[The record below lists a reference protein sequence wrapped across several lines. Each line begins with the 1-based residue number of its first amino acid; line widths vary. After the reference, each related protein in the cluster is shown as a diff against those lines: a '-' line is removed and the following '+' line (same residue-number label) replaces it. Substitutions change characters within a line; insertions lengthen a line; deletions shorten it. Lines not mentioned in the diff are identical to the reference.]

1 MARATVSR
9 LGSVPPAGWTPD
21 PTWPPA
27 PDGWNFWIEDPA
39 LTNPPAAGVA
49 ATPAGTPV
57 APKQNLV
64 QGLHGLLA
72 QQLEPGEELRWYGV
86 VYQYKAPAFIVGLF
100 SWSILLPAFGPLIA
114 LILRRVWY
122 VGITSKRLL
131 FMRFQSKKAAIT
143 SVPLGAATV
152 LRKGRKTGRLLV
164 ADPPAPLPTRFTLFR
179 GKNVDELEVLLG
191 TSRVATPRF
200 NVPPGWRPPPPGW
213 TPPPGWQPAPEWPP
227 APPGWVFWN

>member
-1 MARATVSR
+1 MGYRYNSPAAWPEPPSR
-9 LGSVPPAGWTPD
+9 DWVPPAGWTPD

-27 PDGWNFWIEDPA
+27 PDGWNFWIEGPA

-49 ATPAGTPV
+49 ATPAGTAV
-57 APKQNLV
+57 APKQNWV
-64 QGLHGLLA
+64 RERLHELLA

-100 SWSILLPAFGPLIA
+100 SWSILFPIFGPLIA
-114 LILRRVWY
+114 LILRRPWY

-131 FMRFQSKKAAIT
+131 FMRDQSKKAATPAT

-191 TSRVATPRF
+191 TSKRI
-200 NVPPGWRPPPPGW
+200 
-213 TPPPGWQPAPEWPP
+213 
-227 APPGWVFWN
+227 